1 MQKAQGVFEF
11 TRWEESSY
19 SEPEGGLKL
28 TEARVGNDFR
38 GDIVGSSDLVYV
50 MSYLTEDTGTFIG
63 YEQVKGRLA
72 DRDGTFVLRHDG
84 TFADGSVRAAL
95 NVVAGSGT
103 GALTGLAG
111 VGEYLATQGQKQS
124 PYTLRWRIGGP
135 GAVDA

>member
-11 TRWEESSY
+11 TRWEEASY
-19 SEPEGGLKL
+19 SEPDGGLKL
-28 TEARVGNDFR
+28 TEARVSNDFQ

-50 MSYLTEDTGTFIG
+50 MSYLTEDTGTFVG
-63 YEQVKGRLA
+63 YEQVTGRLS

-84 TFADGSVRAAL
+84 TFTDGSVRAAL

-103 GALTGLAG
+103 GALAGLAG
-111 VGEYLATQGQKQS
+111 EGEYVATHGQKQS

-135 GAVDA
+135 AAVDA

>member
-19 SEPEGGLKL
+19 SEPDGGLKL
-28 TEARVGNDFR
+28 TEARVSNDFQ

-63 YEQVKGRLA
+63 YEQVTGRLS

-95 NVVAGSGT
+95 NVVVGSGT
-103 GALTGLAG
+103 GALAGLAG
-111 VGEYLATQGQKQS
+111 EGEYVATHGQKQS
-124 PYTLRWRIGGP
+124 PYTLRWQLGGP
-135 GAVDA
+135 NAMDA

>member
-19 SEPEGGLKL
+19 SEPNGGPKL
-28 TEARVGNDFR
+28 TQARVSNDFQ

-50 MSYLTEDTGTFIG
+50 MSYLTEETGTFVG
-63 YEQVKGRLA
+63 YEQVSGRLS
-72 DRDGTFVLRHDG
+72 DRAGSFVLRHDG
-84 TFADGSVRAAL
+84 TFEAGSVRSSL

-103 GALTGLAG
+103 GALAGLTGE
-111 VGEYLATQGQKQS
+111 GEYVATHGQKQS

-135 GAVDA
+135 AAVDA

>member
-19 SEPEGGLKL
+19 SEPDGGLKL
-28 TEARVGNDFR
+28 TEARVSNDFE

-50 MSYLTEDTGTFIG
+50 MSYLTEETGTFIG
-63 YEQVKGRLA
+63 YEQVTGRLS

-103 GALTGLAG
+103 GALAGLAG
-111 VGEYLATQGQKQS
+111 EGEYVATHGQKQS
-124 PYTLRWRIGGP
+124 PYTLRWQIGGP
-135 GAVDA
+135 NAVDA

>member
-1 MQKAQGVFEF
+1 MKKAQGVFEF
-11 TRWEESSY
+11 TRWDESSY
-19 SEPEGGLKL
+19 SEPDGGLKL
-28 TEARVGNDFR
+28 TEARVSNDFR

-50 MSYLTEDTGTFIG
+50 MSYLTEDTGTFVG
-63 YEQVKGRLA
+63 YEQVTGRLS

-103 GALTGLAG
+103 GALAGLTGE
-111 VGEYLATQGQKQS
+111 GEYVAAHGQKQS